1 MMQGK
6 VLREGLG
13 ILEEKSRKKGGG
25 TERWNESRNVGGG

>member
-6 VLREGLG
+6 ILRKGWG
-13 ILEEKSRKKGGG
+13 ILEEKSRKKGG